1 MDDNVVKTNSQANI
15 VLLVDPLPLR
25 RALILGFLMPWAEH
39 SGLNLVPVDPA
50 EALRHPSVA
59 VSRLILL
66 VLGAK
71 RLAGSEYEDLISSL
85 RKQKQ
90 AAAMAILSERQD
102 SEEIVT
108 AFKAG
113 ARAFVPLYGH
123 PLIATNALTFVMNGG
138 SYFPPDLL
146 AEAAP
151 AEIPRAVIKMRLEAA
166 HARQLSA
173 RQHEVFEGLCRG
185 ESNREIARRLGLEES
200 TVKVHVR
207 QIMRKLGA
215 TNRTQAALRALTHR
229 REGD

>member
-1 MDDNVVKTNSQANI
+1 MNDNVLKTNSQANI

-25 RALILGFLMPWAEH
+25 RALILGLLMPWAEH
-39 SGLNLVPVDPA
+39 SGMNLVPVGPT
-50 EALRHPSVA
+50 EALLHPSVPFP
-59 VSRLILL
+59 RLILL

-90 AAAMAILSERQD
+90 DAAMAILSERQD

-113 ARAFVPLYGH
+113 ARAFVPLYGD
-123 PLIATNALTFVMNGG
+123 PSIATNALTFVMNGG
-138 SYFPPDLL
+138 SYFPPDVL

-151 AEIPRAVIKMRLEAA
+151 AEIPRSVIKTQLEAA
-166 HARQLSA
+166 HASQLSA
-173 RQHEVFEGLCRG
+173 RQHEVFERLCRG
-185 ESNREIARRLGLEES
+185 ESNREIARQLGLEES

-215 TNRTQAALRALTHR
+215 TNRTQAALRGLTQGH
-229 REGD
+229 EGD